1 MAVKVLTPEKLEQLI
16 AIKKELAELK
26 QGIEQRIVT
35 LQEILTTDKLHSN

>member
-1 MAVKVLTPEKLEQLI
+1 MAVKVLNPEKLEQLI

-35 LQEILTTDKLHSN
+35 LQEILATDKLHSN